1 MVGIYKASSVVC
13 IDQVH
18 FLSTNAH
25 DIPDVL
31 PLATGLIIN
40 QTNNIIPMEN
50 FLMVRVANS
59 LFSQSDHLNISKNL
73 LLFYMLLN
81 DHNSTVQVLIS
92 QTDFSSASY
101 DPGWVAECGMVCIQ
115 TVSYKDA
122 YIEFNG
128 VKFASNLF

>member
-1 MVGIYKASSVVC
+1 MVKV
-13 IDQVH
+13 
-18 FLSTNAH
+18 T
-25 DIPDVL
+25 
-31 PLATGLIIN
+31 
-40 QTNNIIPMEN
+40 
-50 FLMVRVANS
+50 NS

-92 QTDFSSASY
+92 QTDFSSASN

-115 TVSYKDA
+115 AVSYKDA

-128 VKFASNLF
+128 ESLLLTCFDLISFHFL

>member
-1 MVGIYKASSVVC
+1 
-13 IDQVH
+13 
-18 FLSTNAH
+18 
-25 DIPDVL
+25 
-31 PLATGLIIN
+31 
-40 QTNNIIPMEN
+40 
-50 FLMVRVANS
+50 
-59 LFSQSDHLNISKNL
+59 
-73 LLFYMLLN
+73 MLLN

-128 VKFASNLF
+128 IKFASNLF